1 MCLNTRQKNSFKKA
15 EKKKLKKL
23 RNKRKMKGD
32 FVMKIMMLSWEY
44 PPRIVGGIARV
55 VHDLSHMFT
64 KQGHEVHVITYQE
77 GDTKEFER
85 DGDVYV
91 HRVTNYPIN
100 ANNFIDWVMQ
110 LNFCM
115 VEKAAD
121 VIKEYGKFNVLHAH
135 DWLVAYAARAI
146 KRTYKLPL
154 VATIHAT
161 ESGRN
166 RGIHNQSQ
174 GYVNDVEWMLTYEA
188 SQVICNSMYMKN
200 EIKNLFGKPLED
212 VHVVP
217 NGINVNKFDGK
228 ERDWEFRRNYAA
240 DYEKIIFFAGRI
252 VNEKGIQVLL
262 NAAPKILANYPNVK
276 FVIAGR
282 GPCMEELQGLTNYLG
297 LNQKV
302 YFTGY
307 LNDVQITK
315 MYKAIDIATFP
326 SLYEPF
332 GIVALEGM
340 LAGAATVV
348 SDSGGLNEIVSHRI
362 DGMKSYAGNP
372 NSLADSILECLYDE
386 QLCAQMAKK
395 AHEKVV
401 KEFNWDT
408 ISKKTMGVYKEA
420 IKMAKVKEKS
430 RVKLESLAHSE
441 SLGTATMINGKDTTI
456 TPDTSDKEINAL
468 HNPLK
473 QKLVKGNA

>member
-1 MCLNTRQKNSFKKA
+1 M
-15 EKKKLKKL
+15 KLL
-23 RNKRKMKGD
+23 
-32 FVMKIMMLSWEY
+32 MLSWEY

-55 VHDLSHMFT
+55 VHDLSHAFA

-77 GDTKEFER
+77 GDTKEFEK
-85 DGDVYV
+85 DGQVFV

-100 ANNFIDWVMQ
+100 ANNLIDWVMQ

-121 VIKEYGKFNVLHAH
+121 VIKEYGKFNVIHAH
-135 DWLVAYAARAI
+135 DWLVAYAARTL
-146 KRTYKLPL
+146 KRTYKIPL

-166 RGIHNQSQ
+166 KGIHNKSQ
-174 GYVNDVEWMLTYEA
+174 GYINDVEWMLTYEA
-188 SQVICNSMYMKN
+188 SDVICNSMYMKN
-200 EIKNLFGKPLED
+200 EIRNLFGKPIESI
-212 VHVVP
+212 HVVP
-217 NGINVNKFDGK
+217 NGINVNKFEGK

-282 GPCMEELQGLTNYLG
+282 GPCLDELKGLADYLG
-297 LNQKV
+297 LSQKV

-307 LNDVQITK
+307 LNDEQITK

-348 SDSGGLNEIVSHRI
+348 SDAGGLNEIVSHRI

-372 NSLADSILECLYDE
+372 NSLADSILSLLFDE
-386 QLCAQMAKK
+386 TLCKQMAAK

-401 KEFNWDT
+401 KEFNWET
-408 ISKKTMGVYKEA
+408 ISKKTMDVYKES
-420 IKMAKVKEKS
+420 IKAAKVTAKDK
-430 RVKLESLAHSE
+430 VKLSSLAEKE
-441 SLGTATMINGKDTTI
+441 SMGTATMVNGIDTTI
-456 TPDTSDKEINAL
+456 TPDTTDKEIKLL
-468 HNPLK
+468 HNPVK
-473 QKLVKGNA
+473 QKLVEQM

>member
-1 MCLNTRQKNSFKKA
+1 
-15 EKKKLKKL
+15 
-23 RNKRKMKGD
+23 
-32 FVMKIMMLSWEY
+32 MKIMMLSWEY

-55 VHDLSHMFT
+55 VHDLSHAFA

-77 GDTKEFER
+77 GETKEFEK
-85 DGDVYV
+85 DGEVFV

-100 ANNFIDWVMQ
+100 ANNLIDWVMQ

-115 VEKAAD
+115 IEKAAD
-121 VIKEYGKFNVLHAH
+121 VIREYGKFNVVHAH

-166 RGIHNQSQ
+166 RGIHDKSQ

-188 SQVICNSMYMKN
+188 SHVICNSMYMKN
-200 EIKNLFGKPLED
+200 EIKNLFGKPVENI
-212 VHVVP
+212 HVVP
-217 NGINVNKFDGK
+217 NGINVNKFEGK
-228 ERDWEFRRNYAA
+228 ERDWDFRRNYAA
-240 DYEKIIFFAGRI
+240 DYEKIVFFAGRI
-252 VNEKGIQVLL
+252 VNEKGIQVLF

-282 GPCMEELQGLTNYLG
+282 GPCMDELKGLADYLKISP
-297 LNQKV
+297 KV

-307 LNDVQITK
+307 LNDTQITK

-348 SDSGGLNEIVSHRI
+348 SDAGGLNEIVSHRI

-386 QLCAQMAKK
+386 ELCKQMATK
-395 AHEKVV
+395 AHDKVV
-401 KEFNWDT
+401 KQFNWET
-408 ISKKTMGVYKEA
+408 ISHSTMDVYKEA
-420 IKMAKVKEKS
+420 IKMAKTSVKEK
-430 RVKLESLAHSE
+430 VKLESLAGVE
-441 SLGTATMINGKDTTI
+441 SLGTATVVDGADTTI
-456 TPDTSDKEINAL
+456 TTDTTDKDIKVM

-473 QKLVKGNA
+473 EKLVGNV